1 LQNKFKL
8 KPQTQLDRIGRL
20 KNKMSRF
27 KNTPTK
33 CKEPRTTAPERNFRF
48 KLKPRTQLDRIERLN
63 NQDSRTDLQS
73 PKTKE
78 PRPQKETAEQAQAQT
93 PQQAA
98 VLGRKPTSIPTLSSS
113 AAEPTVSWR
122 SATGLRAPASRP
134 ALSCSRNCYLLGG
147 VGYGLLGAAAG
158 NAGRPTYRRRRDR
171 NVDRNHH
178 RVHAGVRVGVSRGA
192 VAGSLLP
199 RRCGGFA
206 RGEQGRDEAVGG
218 AAEAN
223 WGGPVRP
230 RSSHVPSSDGQH

>member
-1 LQNKFKL
+1 MQNKFKL

-113 AAEPTVSWR
+113 AAEPDGFLALGDGAPRAGLSPCPFLLSKLLLAWWCGLW
-122 SATGLRAPASRP
+122 SAG
-134 ALSCSRNCYLLGG
+134 CSRGE
-147 VGYGLLGAAAG
+147 
-158 NAGRPTYRRRRDR
+158 
-171 NVDRNHH
+171 
-178 RVHAGVRVGVSRGA
+178 
-192 VAGSLLP
+192 
-199 RRCGGFA
+199 
-206 RGEQGRDEAVGG
+206 RGEAYL
-218 AAEAN
+218 
-223 WGGPVRP
+223 
-230 RSSHVPSSDGQH
+230 